1 MMNKLRDLSIARK
14 LLIAFGALVLTSAL
28 VGSIN
33 RAQLAFIENGNAEA
47 VHTYEVMRTV
57 RQLSMAKVDQETGLR
72 GYMLTADSSFL
83 EPYNNGVRNFDA
95 SFARVSELTKDNP
108 EQQARLRTIKEASD
122 AWNREVAEPMIAGIK
137 DPATRD
143 ATRATAATGVGK
155 NRMDA
160 IRTKVEE
167 VQNVERSLL
176 ENRRAGLV
184 NAFSTANLATIAGAA
199 GSLLIAIVAGLS
211 LSGAIARPIRA
222 MTDQMGL
229 LAGGDKTI
237 HIAGLDRQD
246 EVGGMARALEV
257 FRQNAI
263 RADELA
269 AEQAREQ
276 EAKLRRTQVVEG
288 LIARFDAEVTAVLGS
303 VAGATS
309 QLDATAQGMTAIAE
323 ETRAQ
328 ATATA
333 SAADQTA
340 ANVQTVASAAE
351 EMASSIQEISRQVVH
366 STQVADNAAG
376 QAARTNDTVQSL
388 AEAAQRIG
396 TVVQLISEIASQT
409 NLLALN
415 ATIEAARAGEAG
427 KGFAVVASEVKS
439 LANQTAK
446 ATDEIAQQ
454 IQSMQAVTGDAVGAI
469 GSITGTI
476 AQINEAMATISA
488 AVEQQN
494 ATTLEISRNVQQAA
508 LGTRE
513 VSSNIASVTQAAGET
528 GASATQVLGAAR
540 ELGEQAEVMKSRV
553 ETFLSGIRA
562 A

>member
-1 MMNKLRDLSIARK
+1 MLTSLRNLSISRK
-14 LLIAFGALVLTSAL
+14 LLIAFAALVLTSAT
-28 VGSIN
+28 VGFIN
-33 RAQLAFIENGNAEA
+33 RDQLTFIKRGNAET
-47 VHTYEVMRTV
+47 VHTYEVMRSV
-57 RQLSMAKVDQETGLR
+57 RLLLAAKVDQETGLR
-72 GYMLTADSSFL
+72 GFMLTADEKFL
-83 EPYNNGVRNFDA
+83 EPYVDGQKVFDENYA
-95 SFARVSELTKDNP
+95 KAMNLVSDNP
-108 EQQARLRTIKEASD
+108 PQQARLRDIKAASD
-122 AWNREVAEPMIAGIK
+122 DWTKAFAEPMMAGIRN
-137 DPATRD
+137 PE
-143 ATRATAATGVGK
+143 TRAATQALVIKGGGRV
-155 NRMDA
+155 RMEA
-160 IRTKVEE
+160 IRDKVQE
-167 VQNVERSLL
+167 VQDIERALL
-176 ENRRAGLV
+176 DIRSQGLSK
-184 NAFSTANLATIAGAA
+184 AFTTANTATIAGAIT
-199 GSLLIAIVAGLS
+199 SLVIAVAAGL
-211 LSGAIARPIRA
+211 LLAGVIARPIRD
-222 MTDQMGL
+222 MTGQMGL
-229 LAGGDKTI
+229 LANGDTTI
-237 HIAGLDRQD
+237 RVDGLDRKD

-263 RADELA
+263 RADALA

-276 EAKLRRTQVVEG
+276 EAKLRRTQTIDG
-288 LIARFDAEVTAVLGS
+288 LIARFDSEVTAVLGN

-366 STQVADNAAG
+366 STQVADEAAD
-376 QAARTNDTVQSL
+376 QAARTNETVKTL

-446 ATDEIAQQ
+446 ATEEIAQQ
-454 IQSMQAVTGDAVGAI
+454 IQSMQSVTGEAVGAI

-476 AQINEAMATISA
+476 GRINEAMATISA

-513 VSSNIASVTQAAGET
+513 VSANIATVTQAAGET

-540 ELGEQAEVMKSRV
+540 DLGEQADVMKNRV

>member
-1 MMNKLRDLSIARK
+1 MLATLRNLPIARK
-14 LLIAFGALVLTSAL
+14 LLIAFGALVLTSVI

-33 RAQLAFIENGNAEA
+33 RAQLAFIEAGNAET

-57 RQLSMAKVDQETGLR
+57 RQLTAAKVDQETGLR
-72 GYMLTADSSFL
+72 GYMLTADTSFL
-83 EPYNNGVRNFDA
+83 EPYNDGLRNFDT
-95 SFARVSELTKDNP
+95 SFARISDLTKDNP
-108 EQQARLRTIKEASD
+108 EQQARLQEIKDASN
-122 AWNREVAEPMIAGIK
+122 AWNREVAVPIIAGIK
-137 DPATRD
+137 DPATRE
-143 ATRATAATGVGK
+143 ATRAAAATGVGK

-160 IRTKVEE
+160 IRAKVEE
-167 VQNVERSLL
+167 VQNVERGLL
-176 ENRRAGLV
+176 DSRRAGLS
-184 NAFSTANLATIAGAA
+184 NAFSTANIATIAGAI

-211 LSGAIARPIRA
+211 LAGAIARPIRS
-222 MTDQMGL
+222 MTGQMGL

-237 HIAGLDRQD
+237 HIDGLDRKD

-257 FRQNAI
+257 FRRNAI

-276 EAKLRRTQVVEG
+276 EAKLRRTEVVEG
-288 LIARFDAEVTAVLGS
+288 LIARFDSEVSAMLGS

-366 STQVADNAAG
+366 STEVADRAAD
-376 QAARTNDTVQSL
+376 QATRTNETVRTL

-454 IQSMQAVTGDAVGAI
+454 IQSMQSVTGDAVGAI

-476 AQINEAMATISA
+476 AQINEAMATIAA

-528 GASATQVLGAAR
+528 GVSATQVLGAAR
-540 ELGEQAEVMKSRV
+540 ELGEQADVMKNRV
-553 ETFLSGIRA
+553 EAFLSGIRA

>member
-1 MMNKLRDLSIARK
+1 MLATLRNLSIARK
-14 LLIAFGALVLTSAL
+14 LLMAFGALVLTSAA
-28 VGSIN
+28 VGMIN
-33 RAQLAFIENGNAEA
+33 RGQLTFIEAGNVET

-57 RQLSMAKVDQETGLR
+57 RQLTLAKVDQETGLR
-72 GYMLTADSSFL
+72 GFLLTADDNFL
-83 EPYNNGVRNFDA
+83 EPYYAGIKNFDD
-95 SFARVSELTKDNP
+95 SFARASELTKNDP
-108 EQQARLRTIKEASD
+108 EQQARLRDIKQASD
-122 AWNREVAEPMIAGIK
+122 AWNRDVAEPMIAGMK
-137 DPATRD
+137 DPATRE
-143 ATRATAATGVGK
+143 ATRAMAATGIGK
-155 NRMDA
+155 TRMIA
-160 IRTKVEE
+160 LRAKVEE
-167 VQNVERSLL
+167 VQDTQRALL
-176 ENRRAGLV
+176 ESRREGLQG
-184 NAFSTANLATIAGAA
+184 AFLTANIATIAGAI
-199 GSLLIAIVAGLS
+199 GSLIIAIGAGLA
-211 LSGAIARPIRA
+211 LAGAIARPIVK

-237 HIAGLDRQD
+237 TVVGLDRKD

-276 EAKLRRTQVVEG
+276 AAKVRRTQAIED
-288 LIARFDAEVTAVLGS
+288 LIARFDREVSDVLGS
-303 VAGATS
+303 VTGATS

-351 EMASSIQEISRQVVH
+351 EMASSIQEIARQVVH
-366 STQVADNAAG
+366 STQVADQAAD
-376 QAARTNDTVQSL
+376 QAARTNDTVQTL

-446 ATDEIAQQ
+446 ATDEIALQ

-476 AQINEAMATISA
+476 GQINEAMATISA

-513 VSSNIASVTQAAGET
+513 VSSNIATVTQAAGET

-540 ELGEQAEVMKSRV
+540 ELGEQAEIMKNRV